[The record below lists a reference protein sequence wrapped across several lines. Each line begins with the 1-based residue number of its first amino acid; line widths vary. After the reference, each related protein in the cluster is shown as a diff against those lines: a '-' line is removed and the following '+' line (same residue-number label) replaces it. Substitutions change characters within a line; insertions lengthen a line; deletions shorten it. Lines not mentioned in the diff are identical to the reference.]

1 MLPLST
7 PTPPPSPASVTS
19 PLPSTLPQEYPQSG
33 NPLDFV
39 QLTAMIDYWFHSINI
54 AANFHGA
61 RVLLWKDVHRLQ
73 SSREPSSDAD
83 DPTLEEDF
91 RKAMGDILPEPRPRE
106 FTPHLDPL
114 FNLIHAQQTVTYPS
128 NHPAGS
134 SRYYE
139 AMYTG
144 GYSSMETVMSA
155 AVKHGKALQ
164 HALDKD
170 IMALGS
176 VDTLMEVVKGS

>member
-1 MLPLST
+1 
-7 PTPPPSPASVTS
+7 
-19 PLPSTLPQEYPQSG
+19 
-33 NPLDFV
+33 
-39 QLTAMIDYWFHSINI
+39 MIDYWFHSINI

-114 FNLIHAQQTVTYPS
+114 FNLIHAQQAVTYPS

-155 AVKHGKALQ
+155 GAHSAQIYEFNTENTV
-164 HALDKD
+164 
-170 IMALGS
+170 
-176 VDTLMEVVKGS
+176 TLYPLSRPSGCPADCTQLTM